1 MSNSFWPHGLQH
13 ARLPCPPLTPGA
25 YSSSCPPSQWCHP
38 TTSSSVGPFSSH
50 LQSFPASGSFP
61 VSQFF
66 ASGDQSIGVSA
77 SVTVLSMNFQGWF
90 PLGLTVFCFFFKY
103 VVTGSVHKAAAFH
116 TAQLCLDE
124 KPEVRESHV
133 PGLWI
138 LVYYAKLESRLPGEI
153 SITSDMQM
161 TPPLWQKVKRD

>member
-13 ARLPCPPLTPGA
+13 ARLPCPPPTPGA

-77 SVTVLSMNFQGWF
+77 SVTVLSMNFQGCF
-90 PLGLTVFCFFFKY
+90 PLGLTVFFFCFFFFFFKDWL
-103 VVTGSVHKAAAFH
+103 VLSPWSPRDSSPTPQFKSFNSSVLRSIHDYWKNH
-116 TAQLCLDE
+116 RLWLD
-124 KPEVRESHV
+124 KP
-133 PGLWI
+133 L
-138 LVYYAKLESRLPGEI
+138 LAK
-153 SITSDMQM
+153 
-161 TPPLWQKVKRD
+161 

>member
-90 PLGLTVFCFFFKY
+90 PLGLTVFCFFFKDWL
-103 VVTGSVHKAAAFH
+103 VLSPWSPRDSSPTPQFKSFNSSVLRSIHDYWKNH
-116 TAQLCLDE
+116 RLWLD
-124 KPEVRESHV
+124 KS
-133 PGLWI
+133 L
-138 LVYYAKLESRLPGEI
+138 LAK
-153 SITSDMQM
+153 
-161 TPPLWQKVKRD
+161 